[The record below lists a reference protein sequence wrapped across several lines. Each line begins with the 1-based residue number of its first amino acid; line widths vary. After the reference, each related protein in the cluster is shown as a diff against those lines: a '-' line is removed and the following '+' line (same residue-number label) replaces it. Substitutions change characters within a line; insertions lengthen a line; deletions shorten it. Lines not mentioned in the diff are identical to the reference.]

1 MTGIEVSAT
10 RLGARPW
17 TTEAIRSELPM
28 LRPLV
33 AADLAWLNK
42 AIEDCFK
49 SGNARRTEDLLC
61 LALLHAEELVLG
73 KIRSWGHFRASRY
86 GYDGTLLRRV
96 LTKVTSRVG
105 RGMTADGRAY
115 LQSIIALTVLSK
127 EAVHVR
133 TRLTTTLRAKK
144 SIALKSAYAELDLA
158 FQKLE
163 MSGRD
168 PASTDHSIE
177 ELGEGLSLLT
187 HLYFECVK
195 VEPYNFG
202 LVDEDGLRSGLYR
215 RMLEDAML
223 LRQIGEAETLV
234 DAYGYVAT
242 ASDGRVTI
250 RARDERLEQSIRLGY
265 IQFELSGILIS
276 QQLRAVHADLP
287 SCGEFVDALRARS
300 SRRWLR
306 LLMQPIPRYGLMA
319 PGAPSLREQFRAAPF
334 REEVA
339 QVETTAYNLFCQ
351 PEELLGL
358 KLKNGLPVDE
368 ARQVQRY
375 VGILRTLFWRELGEL
390 HTLDEPISMRS
401 RIPVFSRE
409 DLSRLLSTCVLPEYV
424 DIVIDALS
432 HTRQS
437 KHFFDVQYRPILEVD
452 GWYVVPLN
460 ILGMSNVFRNLLQ
473 STETRIQWPNDRDPV
488 QVMLGAALKVAG
500 FRALAPLKTKH
511 QGRELDIDVLAMRGD
526 TLYLFECKNPIN
538 PTGIHELRRSL
549 NYAQD
554 AAGQLDRAVAAFED
568 KEKRVQLFQ
577 RLGWVCPPKL
587 RISTCVMMGNR
598 MFNGWTAGGHPVRSV
613 REAVRLLETGTV
625 GISGREYRTR
635 NRRHATKADLD
646 EFLSEDSFAVQS
658 LRLMESVQRS
668 YHIGQ
673 ASLTFDTFALDLV
686 KLTFAAD
693 STLPRA
699 DLRVPSLRRARRP
712 ERRNIRLHAS
722 IRRPPQHYF
731 GVAELA
737 TWLSRPARTVRRDAN
752 REPFRVPPMVGP
764 RGRRAM
770 RWDRA
775 VVRKWFGIQSDDA
788 FQRELTRKF
797 REAKAPRSLDTSTKK
812 SSSQ

>member
-1 MTGIEVSAT
+1 MTGIEEAAT
-10 RLGARPW
+10 RLGTKPW
-17 TTEAIRSELPM
+17 TAEAIRSELPV

-33 AADLAWLNK
+33 AADLAWLK
-42 AIEDCFK
+42 RTIEDCFK

-86 GYDGTLLRRV
+86 GYDGAFLMRV

-105 RGMTADGRAY
+105 GDMTADGLAY

-133 TRLTTTLRAKK
+133 TRLTATLREKK

-158 FQKLE
+158 FQILE

-168 PASTDHSIE
+168 PTSTDHSIE

-187 HLYFECVK
+187 YLYFECVT

-234 DAYGYVAT
+234 DAYGYVAS
-242 ASDGRVTI
+242 ASDGRITV

-265 IQFELSGILIS
+265 IQFALSSILIS
-276 QQLRAVHADLP
+276 QQWRAVHADLP

-306 LLMQPIPRYGLMA
+306 LLMHPIPRYALMV
-319 PGAPSLREQFRAAPF
+319 PGSPSLREQLSATPF
-334 REEVA
+334 REEVV
-339 QVETTAYNLFCQ
+339 QVETTAYNMFCK

-358 KLKNGLPVDE
+358 KLKNGLPVEE

-375 VGILRTLFWRELGEL
+375 VDILRTLFWRELGGL
-390 HTLDEPISMRS
+390 HALDEPISMRS

-409 DLSRLLSTCVLPEYV
+409 DLKKLLSTCVLPEYV
-424 DIVIDALS
+424 DRVIDALS
-432 HTRQS
+432 HSRQREY
-437 KHFFDVQYRPILEVD
+437 FFDIQYRPILEVD
-452 GWYVVPLN
+452 GRYIVPLN

-488 QVMLGAALKVAG
+488 QVMLGAALKTAG
-500 FRALAPLKTKH
+500 FRALAPLKTRH
-511 QGRELDIDVLAMRGD
+511 EGRELDIDVLAMRGD
-526 TLYLFECKNPIN
+526 TLYLFECKNPIH

-554 AAGQLDRAVAAFED
+554 AAGQLDRAAAAFQD
-568 KEKRVQLFQ
+568 KEKRAQLFQ
-577 RLGWVCPPKL
+577 RLGWVCPPQL
-587 RISTCVMMGNR
+587 RIRTCVMMGNR
-598 MFNGWTAGGHPVRSV
+598 MLNGWTVGGHPVRSV

-625 GISGREYRTR
+625 GIFDREYRTWKT
-635 NRRHATKADLD
+635 RHATKVDLD

-668 YHIGQ
+668 YQIGK
-673 ASLTFDTFALDLV
+673 ASLTFNTFALDLV
-686 KLTFAAD
+686 KLTFATD

-699 DLRVPSLRRARRP
+699 NLRVPSLRRARHP
-712 ERRNIRLHAS
+712 ERTNIRRRPS
-722 IRRPPQHYF
+722 IRKPPRHYF
-731 GVAELA
+731 GVTELA
-737 TWLSRPARTVRRDAN
+737 TWLGRPARTVRRDAN
-752 REPFRVPPMVGP
+752 REPLRVPPMAGP
-764 RGRRAM
+764 HGRRAL

-775 VVRKWFGIQSDDA
+775 VVRKWFGIESDDA
-788 FQRELTRKF
+788 FQRELARKF
-797 REAKAPRSLDTSTKK
+797 RDAKAARS
-812 SSSQ
+812 